1 MHAIRLFL
9 ITVMFLVSPTLF
21 AQGEATTMEIPL
33 INKTLTIKAKKA
45 TYFFSFAAKEGSHE
59 CAVGDA
65 VLQLSG
71 PIMNNNDLV
80 NVRASLATMVEGQC
94 RSSQIHIISMTRLD

>member
-1 MHAIRLFL
+1 
-9 ITVMFLVSPTLF
+9 
-21 AQGEATTMEIPL
+21 MEIPL

-45 TYFFSFAAKEGSHE
+45 TYFFSFAAREGSHE

-71 PIMNNNDLV
+71 PIMNNTDLD
-80 NVRASLATMVEGQC
+80 NVRVSLSAMVEGRC
-94 RSSQIHIISMTRLD
+94 SGTQIHIISLTRLD